1 MYQPLVSL
9 SCIIP
14 RGNAVH
20 GKALHITAEHG
31 IYLWKRLRSWRPAC
45 NQQWRTEATRSASP
59 PSRPT
64 RLPSSRTRCRLWCSH
79 LHKKKTRT
87 HTHTHQGV
95 TICLTIAG
103 DQDMQCCWSSNWAVI
118 WEKKKKSKRSLFEV
132 VSKNQTLLWKASQL
146 IGSLE
151 FTKMS
156 KEFKNSWHFLV
167 SLEAPASL
175 YCICFHFL
183 QVFQYGNCAEKDLEC
198 ALFLTVF
205 WEADISS
212 KEPTGTPAVSVI
224 ILILVYY
231 PNSVSGVNRS
241 LIKRLQCEP
250 GALWRRLEG
259 RCWHLLHW
267 VDWWLN
273 ISIGAARYGK
283 KKK

>member
-87 HTHTHQGV
+87 HTQTHQGV

-118 WEKKKKSKRSLFEV
+118 WEEKKGIKKKPVWSCFQEPDVALKSKS
-132 VSKNQTLLWKASQL
+132 
-146 IGSLE
+146 
-151 FTKMS
+151 
-156 KEFKNSWHFLV
+156 
-167 SLEAPASL
+167 
-175 YCICFHFL
+175 
-183 QVFQYGNCAEKDLEC
+183 
-198 ALFLTVF
+198 
-205 WEADISS
+205 
-212 KEPTGTPAVSVI
+212 
-224 ILILVYY
+224 
-231 PNSVSGVNRS
+231 VNRFTGVHKNV
-241 LIKRLQCEP
+241 KRIQ
-250 GALWRRLEG
+250 
-259 RCWHLLHW
+259 
-267 VDWWLN
+267 
-273 ISIGAARYGK
+273 K
-283 KKK
+283 